1 MKKNLILMSALF
13 AGAMFMNNGF
23 GMNDG
28 IPFDPTC
35 DGVINYI
42 MRENDN
48 NRAIT
53 LQLRHIAQNPNWLD
67 GLPRVDLIQLKNFV
81 NSLSND
87 SFTRNGYIQT
97 IDEHIQM
104 VDEHIQALM
113 QNNEAQNNV
122 DGEILNQ
129 AQEGNM
135 EPENLQLAVVRG
147 NAYQIRPENLQLA
160 VVHGNIN
167 QNRRNQH
174 IRPANPQ
181 LAVVRY
187 HARQNEHHGNFAR
200 RMIDYVRNNP
210 MIDYVRNNPII
221 NYVRNHPIQ
230 SAIVVG
236 AVVVEQFVEG
246 VHIYTRGH

>member
-129 AQEGNM
+129 VQD
-135 EPENLQLAVVRG
+135 
-147 NAYQIRPENLQLA
+147 
-160 VVHGNIN
+160 GNIEEIEEDIAQ
-167 QNRRNQH
+167 QNNYTMRRKSTSKHTATKKVPLQT
-174 IRPANPQ
+174 
-181 LAVVRY
+181 
-187 HARQNEHHGNFAR
+187 NFAATRCRTNWTNFVR
-200 RMIDYVRNNP
+200 RHKRLLMTCGIASMLYIDES
-210 MIDYVRNNPII
+210 IK
-221 NYVRNHPIQ
+221 
-230 SAIVVG
+230 SG
-236 AVVVEQFVEG
+236 VELFTLFHQ
-246 VHIYTRGH
+246 